1 MTITVSEH
9 IEDIIDSEIPG
20 EYRTIEPN
28 PDVDALIKGAKNV
41 FLFGKAGSGKTA
53 YLWGLY
59 GKRRRRQLAEIYG
72 PGHQSVTI
80 AQPRETW
87 DDGPCII
94 RGSLFIG
101 EERTRHPS
109 APPAPSMRII
119 TEPGD
124 ILRHRWDRVW
134 LDEIANLPGIL
145 AIDDVGCVGQ
155 SDWLTE
161 AVYQIGNVRRAN
173 KLLTAWSSNLN
184 PSQISERFTPAIAS
198 RITGGAVA
206 EIRGKDR
213 RKS

>member
-1 MTITVSEH
+1 MITVSEH
-9 IEDIIDSEIPG
+9 IDDIIDSEIPA
-20 EYRTIEPN
+20 EYREIIPDAEADAKLRGSKNAFIHGEP
-28 PDVDALIKGAKNV
+28 
-41 FLFGKAGSGKTA
+41 GSGKTA
-53 YLWGLY
+53 YLWGMY
-59 GKRRRRQLAEIYG
+59 GKRRRRQLSEIYG
-72 PGHQSVTI
+72 PGHQNVVI

-94 RGSLFIG
+94 RGSIFIG

-109 APPAPSMRII
+109 APPVPSMRII

-134 LDEIANLPGIL
+134 LDEIANLQGIL

-161 AVYQIGNVRRAN
+161 AIYQIGNVRRAN

-184 PSQISERFTPAIAS
+184 PAQIAERFTPAIAS

-213 RKS
+213 RKT